1 MDSQINE
8 YRSLFPSTN
17 DHREMG
23 KKTPK
28 INSHYCASLPKGMRL
43 SINNIT
49 TISNWFDES
58 EIGKLGKFF
67 PVRLESLKA
76 PLQVIVTSYKVREKY
91 I

>member
-1 MDSQINE
+1 
-8 YRSLFPSTN
+8 
-17 DHREMG
+17 MG